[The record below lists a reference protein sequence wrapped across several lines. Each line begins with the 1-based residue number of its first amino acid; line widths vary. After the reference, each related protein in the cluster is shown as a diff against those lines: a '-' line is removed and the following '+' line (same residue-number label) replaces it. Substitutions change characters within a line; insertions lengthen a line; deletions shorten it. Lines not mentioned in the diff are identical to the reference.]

1 MLAFEDIIV
10 PLEALCDA
18 VHIHRK
24 EKPCHMVHLLLLQLW
39 LHRPPKAQL
48 KAGMVQG
55 NSP

>member
-10 PLEALCDA
+10 PLEASCGD

-39 LHRPPKAQL
+39 LRRPPKAQL
-48 KAGMVQG
+48 KASAVQG